1 MTVVDNNIKPNKP
14 PALNMLQNS
23 LSVAFQAQTLRK
35 KNK

>member
-35 KNK
+35 KKK